1 MNRLTFSQE
10 PYDEISDAKQPNYYF
25 ARLMS
30 PEHVA
35 EATTRQP
42 TNVQRLT
49 AGHWCLSGDV
59 SAPMFELLCR
69 ASAKGFP
76 VRITCFTSPEGFG
89 YMAVTHQV
97 ESYQHRLVLAL
108 TDPAVH
114 RLLKSVAST
123 GKLTFLLGNN
133 EGIDSMLLPNPLL
146 PEAFIP
152 ALAMTPL
159 EPVEVQRAALKELAC
174 VLTVMGRPLQVPS
187 LLPEHSVKHVSVSLL
202 LPDLLTETYDSVLRA
217 VTQK

>member
-1 MNRLTFSQE
+1 MNRLTFS
-10 PYDEISDAKQPNYYF
+10 PAPHDAHSDAEQPNHYF
-25 ARLMS
+25 ARLMT
-30 PEHVA
+30 PEQVA

-42 TNVQRLT
+42 AHVQRLT

-59 SAPMFELLCR
+59 SARMFELLCR
-69 ASAKGFP
+69 TSAKSFP

-114 RLLKSVAST
+114 RLLKSVAAT
-123 GKLTFLLGNN
+123 GKLIFMLGNDDGA
-133 EGIDSMLLPNPLL
+133 ESLLLPNPLS

-159 EPVEVQRAALKELAC
+159 EPIEVQRAALKELAC

-187 LLPEHSVKHVSVSLL
+187 ILPGHSVQHVSVSML
-202 LPDLLTETYDSVLRA
+202 LPDLLTETYDSALRA
-217 VTQK
+217 ATQK